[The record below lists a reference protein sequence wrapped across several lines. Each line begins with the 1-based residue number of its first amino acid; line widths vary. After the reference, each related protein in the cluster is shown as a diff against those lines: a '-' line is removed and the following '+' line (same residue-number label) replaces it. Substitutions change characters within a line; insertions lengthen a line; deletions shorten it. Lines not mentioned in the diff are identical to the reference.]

1 MPLRHVVLVGL
12 MGSGKTTV
20 ATLVAQRLG
29 WAIRDSDAD
38 LLAATGRSAR
48 EFAAADGIDRLHA
61 WEIDHLLEALD
72 GPDPTIIAA
81 AASVIDAAGVRPR
94 LEDPAILVG
103 NTLYMSGATGGDPV
117 TGKLVTGGF
126 DAEFRQV
133 MVNLQTV
140 LTSAEM
146 DLTNVVSVTAYLA
159 DMSDYVRFNEMY
171 REYFTARPL
180 PTRSTVAVKELA
192 RSARIELTMTAV
204 RTAKP

>member
-1 MPLRHVVLVGL
+1 MFPTRIAGDSGDGVILVGL
-12 MGSGKTTV
+12 SGSW
-20 ATLVAQRLG
+20 LQAQSLPTKRV
-29 WAIRDSDAD
+29 IQP
-38 LLAATGRSAR
+38 
-48 EFAAADGIDRLHA
+48 
-61 WEIDHLLEALD
+61 
-72 GPDPTIIAA
+72 PDYKPTP
-81 AASVIDAAGVRPR
+81 SP
-94 LEDPAILVG
+94 LSPAILVG

>member
-20 ATLVAQRLG
+20 ATLLARRLG
-29 WAIRDSDAD
+29 WTIRDSDAD

-94 LEDPAILVG
+94 LEDPSILVAW
-103 NTLYMSGATGGDPV
+103 LKIDAALATPRLARA
-117 TGKLVTGGF
+117 THRPTPE
-126 DAEFRQV
+126 A
-133 MVNLQTV
+133 
-140 LTSAEM
+140 
-146 DLTNVVSVTAYLA
+146 LA
-159 DMSDYVRFNEMY
+159 DQAKRRDVLFAAVADVVVDVGSASADAAAEAVMLVVEDWTGRSRRRHKGGRRVR
-171 REYFTARPL
+171 
-180 PTRSTVAVKELA
+180 
-192 RSARIELTMTAV
+192 
-204 RTAKP
+204 